1 MKIRLFI
8 TACLILIGA
17 VSCDE
22 EKLNPINPNQL
33 SVETFFVSGPQLL
46 AGVNSAYAALQGLDL
61 YIREYFFFHDML
73 SDDVESGGGQLE
85 AHRNQIVQGAI
96 DPSNPLII
104 SNWRGWYRVV
114 HRANIVIDN
123 AENVTEEITDDLRNR
138 IVGEAYFLRG
148 WAYYELASMWG
159 GVPLMTTMATSIES
173 ASPRSSEEES
183 FQQAINDLTEAI
195 NRLPN
200 KSAYGSSDL
209 GRATNAA
216 AQAMLAKVHLFRGDF
231 TSARPLLEAI
241 ISSGEYSLVPR
252 YLDNFEEENE
262 HNQESIYEVNMT
274 RDFGDANVWD
284 GDGSGISFTTFR
296 GQEYSPTAWRN
307 LVPSMSL
314 VNAFEMESNGA
325 EKDDPRFSYN
335 FYQVGDTYN
344 NGNSVLT
351 PDAVQGDN
359 TRPSWRK
366 YTMIYKQSAE
376 NMQSGINFRVIRYA
390 DVLLMMAEVEN
401 ELGNTAAALT
411 YLNETRQRA
420 DVEMPLYP
428 TAQYPAGNQDQMRIA
443 IQHERRVEFPGEQIR
458 NRDIRRW
465 RRLNFL
471 EGEPLP
477 NFRTHHD
484 LLPLPFAE
492 IDNNSALTNSDQN
505 PGY

>member
-8 TACLILIGA
+8 TACLLLIGV

-22 EKLNPINPNQL
+22 EKLNPVNPNQL
-33 SVETFFVSGPQLL
+33 SVETFFVSGPQLE
-46 AGVNSAYAALQGLDL
+46 AGINAAYSALQGLDL
-61 YIREYFFFHDML
+61 YIREYFFLHDML
-73 SDDVESGGGQLE
+73 SDDTESGGGQLE
-85 AHRNQIVQGAI
+85 AHRNQILQGAI

-104 SNWRGWYRVV
+104 SNWRGWYRVI
-114 HRANIVIDN
+114 HRANIVLDN
-123 AENVTEEITDDLRNR
+123 AENATEEITEDLRNR
-138 IVGEAYFLRG
+138 IIGEAYFLRG
-148 WAYYELASMWG
+148 WGYYELGSLWG
-159 GVPLMTTMATSIES
+159 GVPLMTTMATSTES
-173 ASPRSSEEES
+173 ATPRSTEEET
-183 FQQAINDLTEAI
+183 FQQAISDLTMAAEM
-195 NRLPN
+195 LPP

-231 TSARPLLEAI
+231 AAARPLLQAI
-241 ISSGEYSLVPR
+241 IGSGEYDLTAR

-262 HNQESIYEVNMT
+262 HNIESIHEVIMT

-284 GDGSGISFTTFR
+284 GDGSGISFSTFR

-314 VNAFEMESNGA
+314 VNAFEKEENGA

-351 PDAVQGDN
+351 PDGVQGDN

-376 NMQSGINFRVIRYA
+376 NMASGINFRVIRYA

-401 ELGNTAAALT
+401 ELGNTAGALE
-411 YLNETRQRA
+411 YLNATRQRA
-420 DVEMPLYP
+420 DVNMPLYP
-428 TAQYPAGNQDQMRIA
+428 TAQYPTGTQEQMRRA
-443 IQHERRVEFPGEQIR
+443 IQHERQVEFPGEQIR

-465 RRLNFL
+465 RRLNL
-471 EGEPLP
+471 LDGEPVP
-477 NFRTHHD
+477 NFRSHHD

-492 IDNNSALTNSDQN
+492 IDNNPSLGNEDQN